1 MEGPWLSMGPEG
13 GVINGTLVC
22 WLIRGTWGRNCD
34 DTPPM
39 AVCVIGIVCW
49 VPHWGSVA
57 SPVGDGPSEED
68 PVYSRFPLESGISGW
83 IPMGPYNSRITSSTV
98 SSDSL
103 WAESRS
109 KVRLSHTLLL
119 QLHVRV
125 FMFYNNWHRETIFC
139 YSYNLSSLKNNRETS
154 YFWIRFSKSSY
165 FHSTSGSVQVFHD
178 KVWRMVELN
187 YQHTLSMF

>member
-125 FMFYNNWHRETIFC
+125 FMFYKQLTSWNNFLLFLQCQVSKIIGRLVIFEFDFQ
-139 YSYNLSSLKNNRETS
+139 NLHIFIQLLDQFKFFMTK
-154 YFWIRFSKSSY
+154 Y
-165 FHSTSGSVQVFHD
+165 G
-178 KVWRMVELN
+178 VW
-187 YQHTLSMF
+187 